1 MAPKCG
7 ASLSPGTLCLAAA
20 LNGLLSFGFLAA
32 AIGTDY
38 WYLIHV
44 DGAGRN
50 GSGARDG
57 EELSSHSGLWRLCE
71 GQNACMPLIDPFG
84 AESWLVP
91 ASLQHLINMH
101 RAFMI
106 LLPLSLILI
115 IFGWICGIVGSL
127 AQISWLLLF
136 TGCYFLLG
144 ALLTLS
150 GTSTYICYSK
160 AAFVE
165 TVRMFDQQRFDRV
178 HITFGW
184 SLALAWLSFGT
195 EGLAGILLLLAAQGF
210 RLKLEAHSADI

>member
-1 MAPKCG
+1 SRCG

-44 DGAGRN
+44 DGAERN
-50 GSGARDG
+50 GSSARDG

-71 GQNACMPLIDPFG
+71 GKEGWGSLACSLPAG
-84 AESWLVP
+84 SAVP
-91 ASLQHLINMH
+91 CHLLDMH

-160 AAFVE
+160 AAFIE

-210 RLKLEAHSADI
+210 RLKLDAHSADI